1 MRILV
6 LNAGSRTLKASVVVG
21 GVTEARAEVETRDV
35 EFDLGAVLERLGV
48 DLRPDAVTH
57 RIVHGGER
65 FITPVIADAAVVE
78 ALRGLVEL
86 APLHMPPALGV
97 LEAATQRFPRVP
109 QVCCFDTAYHATL
122 PETETRYPVPD
133 RWSTEWGIRRYGF
146 HGLSVEW
153 AVGRAAALL
162 GRPLEDLCLVIAHLG
177 GGCSVTAVD
186 GGRSV
191 RTSMG
196 YTPLEGL
203 MMGTRSGSVDPGML
217 IGLLRT
223 RRLDVDGLSHDLEHR
238 SGILG
243 VSAISADVREVQA
256 AADAG
261 DVRAELALAMFAART
276 ASGIAAAA
284 TALPRLDAIVCT
296 GGIGEHAGQLRAAT
310 IAQLGVLGVAPIE
323 SDETGHDRVLA
334 SAARGTRALPGAGS
348 GLPVL
353 RVEAR
358 EDLICA
364 AHAEALISP
373 A

>member
-35 EFDLGAVLERLGV
+35 EFELGDVLERLGDV
-48 DLRPDAVTH
+48 RPDAVAH

-65 FITPVIADAAVVE
+65 FITPVNADADAVE

-86 APLHMPPALGV
+86 APLHMPPALAV
-97 LEAATQRFPRVP
+97 LEAAMERFPGVP

-122 PETETRYPVPD
+122 PEIETRYPVPE

-153 AVGRAAALL
+153 AVGRAAVLL
-162 GRPLEDLCLVIAHLG
+162 GRPLEDLCLVVAHLG
-177 GGCSVTAVD
+177 GGCSVTAVH

-217 IGLLRT
+217 MGLLRT
-223 RRLDVDGLSHDLEHR
+223 GRLDVDGLSQDLEHR

-261 DVRAELALAMFAART
+261 DVRAKLALGMFAAR
-276 ASGIAAAA
+276 ASSGIAAAA

-323 SDETGHDRVLA
+323 GDETGHDRVLSSVSPA
-334 SAARGTRALPGAGS
+334 TPALPFAGS
-348 GLPVL
+348 GPLVL

-364 AHAEALISP
+364 AHAEALVS
-373 A
+373 AA